1 MSGMHLHLVVCGL
14 ALGLLGCGKI
24 RPEETGIRGQ
34 VLVGTESWDLKA
46 GEMICASKH
55 EKSKDR
61 PCAKIGHD
69 GRFEILPLSPGT
81 YWLCLQRGR
90 SLDCPSL
97 CPYSVRQ
104 GEVTEVVPSDFLGR
118 MPGEGGFYG
127 TSRGSFGEPGYLDV
141 PHPLRVCVG
150 PPDTPLQT
158 ATAKLECVET
168 DRCGRYVLG
177 VPEGTYRVLFAEI
190 GDEMTS
196 DRQPCLYHVSAYM
209 GFSIDRVT
217 SRGAESHSVECPE
230 GSTPD
235 PLTSTKPRPRPK

>member
-1 MSGMHLHLVVCGL
+1 MSRMRLPMLVCGL
-14 ALGLLGCGKI
+14 ALGLLGCGKVG
-24 RPEETGIRGQ
+24 PGESGIRGQ
-34 VLVGTESWDLKA
+34 VFVGTESWEQQP
-46 GEMICASKH
+46 GELICASKH
-55 EKSKDR
+55 EKSEDP
-61 PCAKIGHD
+61 PCAKVGRD

-81 YWLCLQRGR
+81 YWLCFRRGQ

-97 CPYSVRQ
+97 CPYAVRT
-104 GEVTEVVPSDFLGR
+104 GEVIEVDVADFLGR

-158 ATAKLECVET
+158 ATAKLTCVET

-177 VPEGTYRVLFAEI
+177 VPDGSYRVLFAEI

-196 DRQPCLYHVSAYM
+196 DRQRCLYHMSPYM

-217 SRGAESHSVECPE
+217 GRGAEDHPVECPQ

-235 PLTSTKPRPRPK
+235 PLTAAELQLLR

>member
-1 MSGMHLHLVVCGL
+1 MRLYMVVCGL
-14 ALGLLGCGKI
+14 ALGLLGCGKAG
-24 RPEETGIRGQ
+24 PGESGIRGRG
-34 VLVGTESWDLKA
+34 LVGTGSWFPKP
-46 GEMICASKH
+46 GEMICASEH
-55 EKSKDR
+55 EESEDPR
-61 PCAKIGHD
+61 CGMVGLD
-69 GRFEILPLSPGT
+69 GSFEILALSPGT
-81 YWLCLQRGR
+81 YWLCRQRGGR
-90 SLDCPSL
+90 LDCPSL
-97 CPYSVRQ
+97 CPYPVRH
-104 GEVTEVVPSDFLGR
+104 GEMTEVDLNDFLGR

-127 TSRGSFGEPGYLDV
+127 TSRGSFGERGYLDV
-141 PHPLRVCVG
+141 AHPLRVCVG
-150 PPDTPLQT
+150 PPGTPLQT
-158 ATAKLECVET
+158 ATAKLTCVET

-235 PLTSTKPRPRPK
+235 PLTSTKLSPRPK